1 MGPGANVIVVTE
13 TARRRRRYV
22 WVPLLTV
29 WFAAAVLVFFLDDT
43 GAAVGG
49 LIGGGLGALLV
60 ARFYFPARARR
71 YAEQEQ
77 VECGLRIVAG
87 EQPGLAPRW
96 RHGVGTLTPG
106 LLAFRSTVGG
116 MRFLRRTPITVEVL
130 QIDGS
135 RPRMTRW
142 REALHV
148 SPGTEVIEL
157 VTPSA
162 RLEWAVP
169 GQWMGWA
176 RERLE
181 PSQGGDGAG

>member
-1 MGPGANVIVVTE
+1 MIVVTE
-13 TARRRRRYV
+13 TARRRRLYV
-22 WVPLLTV
+22 WIPLLAV
-29 WFAAAVLVFFLDDT
+29 WFAAAVLAFFLDDT
-43 GAAVGG
+43 GAAAGG

-60 ARFYFPARARR
+60 ARFYLPARARR
-71 YAEQEQ
+71 YAECER

-96 RHGVGTLTPG
+96 RHGVGTLAPG
-106 LLAFRSTVGG
+106 LLTFRSTVGG
-116 MRFLRRTPITVEVL
+116 MRFLRRTPLTVEVL
-130 QIDGS
+130 HIDGS
-135 RPRMTRW
+135 RPRTTRW

-169 GQWMGWA
+169 AHRMEWA

-181 PSQGGDGAG
+181 PSQDGDGVR

>member
-1 MGPGANVIVVTE
+1 MVVTE
-13 TARRRRRYV
+13 TARQRRRYM
-22 WVPLLTV
+22 WVPLLAV
-29 WFAAAVLVFFLDDT
+29 WVAAVLLAFLFDDT

-49 LIGGGLGALLV
+49 LIGAGLGAV
-60 ARFYFPARARR
+60 FAARFYLPARARR
-71 YAEQEQ
+71 YAEHEQ
-77 VECGLRIVAG
+77 VECGLRVVVG

-96 RHGVGTLTPG
+96 RHGVGTLAPG
-106 LLAFRSTVGG
+106 LLTFRSTLGG
-116 MRFLRRTPITVEVL
+116 MRFLRRTSITVEVL

-135 RPRMTRW
+135 RPRMTWW

-148 SPGTEVIEL
+148 SPGTEVVEL

-169 GQWMGWA
+169 SHRMGWA

-181 PSQGGDGAG
+181 PSQHGNAVG